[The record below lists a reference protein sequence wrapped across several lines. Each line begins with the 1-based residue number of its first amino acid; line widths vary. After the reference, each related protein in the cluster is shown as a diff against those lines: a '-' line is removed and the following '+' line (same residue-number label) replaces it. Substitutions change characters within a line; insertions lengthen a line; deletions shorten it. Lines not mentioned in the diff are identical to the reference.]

1 MPTPTLETIKY
12 LDVFSQ
18 TIASSTFSNKKQLE
32 VKKVIFWKLICK
44 PENLK
49 STFKQLKNI
58 FQTNNNQSNEFPTY
72 VLAVYLKHLK
82 LNA

>member
-1 MPTPTLETIKY
+1 MCFRKQLRLQLFRI
-12 LDVFSQ
+12 
-18 TIASSTFSNKKQLE
+18 KKQLE
-32 VKKVIFWKLICK
+32 VEKEIFWKLICK